1 MFYSTVP
8 PEQYVETIDR
18 LKKDYEE
25 VRLYNVKL
33 LEKNKELSSKA
44 FNTGLTTDELQS
56 IHGLI
61 QMQIKLIKELQDGV
75 ESDTDVL
82 KIHSAVTPLA
92 VLVSLVSKPT
102 D

>member
-1 MFYSTVP
+1 MSYSTVP

-33 LEKNKELSSKA
+33 LEENKELSSKA
-44 FNTGLTTDELQS
+44 FNTGLTTDELQG

-61 QMQIKLIKELQDGV
+61 QMQIKLIKELQDGI
-75 ESDTDVL
+75 ESDTDIL